1 VTDLTLPVALVVSV
15 GMNVSLWTRWRRAE
29 KQASANAAT
38 AHFAMNRER
47 SLYRVNCAL
56 SDELDATRAA
66 LAGKV
71 AAEFSGGD
79 GEGPVAA

>member
-1 VTDLTLPVALVVSV
+1 MTDLTLPVALVVSIGLV
-15 GMNVSLWTRWRRAE
+15 VTFYVKWRLERYAHQGSLEVLAAAHVERLRLRRDLE
-29 KQASANAAT
+29 
-38 AHFAMNRER
+38 
-47 SLYRVNCAL
+47 
-56 SDELDATRAA
+56 ATRAA